1 MDSPHTTQRADAV
14 GGPTL
19 ALAGRYTHAVQ
30 RGGDVLVR
38 PSCRHAMD
46 QGHRLFG
53 RSAAV
58 FAGFWFADAELR
70 VLATAPMDGEDDL
83 ARALVIVR
91 DDVDNECT
99 QKLLARL
106 HRHARGI
113 PCGLEVFR
121 E

>member
-1 MDSPHTTQRADAV
+1 MIRDTEHCSGLRHRQPLAILLGRSICMDSPHTTQRADTV
-14 GGPTL
+14 DSPGL

-30 RGGDVLVR
+30 RGSDVLVR
-38 PSCRHAMD
+38 PSCRHVMD

-91 DDVDNECT
+91 DDV
-99 QKLLARL
+99 
-106 HRHARGI
+106 
-113 PCGLEVFR
+113 
-121 E
+121 